1 MAPDEIGA
9 FFNITIA
16 IEGAPQMVPSQY
28 DRSEKIV
35 KLIHGVFGFHPT
47 YRAFHAVGDIYR
59 GTFTPIPEA
68 KKYTRAMH
76 FQQPVPATVR
86 FSGGGGN
93 PDAPPSTTA
102 GMATKFYLPTGRV
115 TDLIAL
121 NAVSFVAKTVDE
133 LVGLIEAI
141 EPDPVTGKKDDAKAH
156 AYISSI
162 PSMAAALALRKQIPA
177 PVSFSKNIYNAVH
190 VFRFLN
196 EKGDV
201 THVKYH
207 WVPEDGVEGQSVEVQ
222 QSLPRDYLFT
232 EMQERIKKGPVRFTL
247 ELEIGEEGDPL
258 DDPTAL
264 WPEGRKRVAVGKL
277 ELVARTSVEE
287 IGDPVMQHDPTRITD
302 GIQLTD
308 DPIIEARRGAY
319 DASVADRSGGW
330 RSCPFAKIAGPA
342 AGAAP
347 DPSYRGGG
355 KS

>member
-1 MAPDEIGA
+1 
-9 FFNITIA
+9 
-16 IEGAPQMVPSQY
+16 MVHSQY

-59 GTFTPIPEA
+59 GTFTPMPEA
-68 KKYTRAMH
+68 KRYTRAMH

-102 GMATKFYLPTGRV
+102 GMAAKFYLPTGRV
-115 TDLIAL
+115 TDLISL
-121 NAVSFVAKTVDE
+121 NAVSFIAKTVDE
-133 LVGLIEAI
+133 VVGFVDAI
-141 EPDPVTGKKDDAKAH
+141 EPDPATGKKDDTKAL

-177 PVSFSKNIYNAVH
+177 PVSFSKNNYHAIH
-190 VFRFLN
+190 VFRFVN
-196 EKGDV
+196 ENGDA

-207 WVPEDGVEGQSVEVQ
+207 WVPEDGVQGQSIEAQ
-222 QSLPRDYLFT
+222 QALPHDHLFT
-232 EMQERIKKGPVRFTL
+232 EMEERIEKGPVRFAL
-247 ELEIGEEGDPL
+247 WLEIGEEGDPL

-264 WPEGRKRVAVGKL
+264 WPEGRKRVLAGHL
-277 ELVARTSVEE
+277 ELVAKTSLEE
-287 IGDPVMQHDPTRITD
+287 IGDPVMLHDPTRITD
-302 GIQLTD
+302 GIELTD

-330 RSCPFAKIAGPA
+330 RSCPFARVAGDA
-342 AGAAP
+342 AGEAP
-347 DPSYRGGG
+347 DPAYHPRR
-355 KS
+355 KD